1 MTNLNTAILIVFMGE
16 LKKYYTRQQ
25 AYFAEFRS
33 LERSTDM
40 SDFSSFAFTECST
53 SLTAGRGSVVGND
66 ADFREGRV
74 ALIGAEFFIPCL
86 LAKAAF
92 YTGVLIW
99 TPGILI

>member
-1 MTNLNTAILIVFMGE
+1 
-16 LKKYYTRQQ
+16 
-25 AYFAEFRS
+25 
-33 LERSTDM
+33 M

-86 LAKAAF
+86 LANADFTRHNGNLSAKRKIF
-92 YTGVLIW
+92 SYYND
-99 TPGILI
+99 